1 MSLFQQER
9 WINIGNSSVHHPRE
23 QGMLYL
29 GITYLLKVGLSQ
41 NGFKIEL
48 LQRECISV
56 AHPVCSQLLSDISVD
71 GAAAS

>member
-1 MSLFQQER
+1 
-9 WINIGNSSVHHPRE
+9 
-23 QGMLYL
+23 MLYL